1 MSLSYAYVINGF
13 VQNIVVADT
22 EWVDEQEDEGNYIQY
37 SDSNCAFINGPYIDG
52 LFYEPQPYPSWS
64 LNTAVK
70 QWQAP
75 IDKPIDS
82 KKWWD
87 WDEDSQS
94 WVESSNLVWSQSEQ
108 QFVPIEN

>member
-1 MSLSYAYVINGF
+1 MSLSYAYVIDGV

-22 EWVDEQEDEGNYIQY
+22 AWVDEQEDKENYIQY
-37 SDSNCAFINGPYIDG
+37 SDLNYAFINGPYIDG
-52 LFYEPQPYPSWS
+52 WFYEPKPYPSWS
-64 LNTAVK
+64 LNTVAK

-94 WVESSNLVWSQSEQ
+94 WVENPNFIWSENEQ
-108 QFVPIEN
+108 HFVYAGE